1 MAEVHVLRPP
11 TVWDMVIVGAGLCG
25 LALAHRLVARGQRV
39 LLLEARGRIGGRVLT
54 QTCDTT
60 GQPLDLGP
68 SWFWPE
74 TEPHMVALLASL
86 GLESTPQHDPGDA
99 LWLTDPNR
107 SPERRDHGLGADW
120 PARSW

>member
-1 MAEVHVLRPP
+1 MADVRVLRPA
-11 TVWDMVIVGAGLCG
+11 TVWDVVIVGAGLCG

-39 LLLEARGRIGGRVLT
+39 CLLEARERVGGRVLT
-54 QTCDTT
+54 RTCETT

-86 GLESTPQHDPGDA
+86 GLETVAQHDPGDA
-99 LWLTDPNR
+99 LWLIDPNR
-107 SPERRDHGLGADW
+107 QPERRIEAGL
-120 PARSW
+120 SLIHI